1 MTLNER
7 IKNLEALHAVQK
19 RRLENTQL
27 WLVFVSFIMFL
38 LAIGMIA
45 GYGKQQ
51 TQIKDLQAELERVT
65 NEQKNVNQRQDVMI
79 NKFNQMYYEY
89 QHKKITG
96 KDNFPGG

>member
-1 MTLNER
+1 MTLKDRVE
-7 IKNLEALHAVQK
+7 NLEALRVVQK
-19 RRLENTQL
+19 RGLANTQL
-27 WLVFVSFIMFL
+27 WLVFMSFIMLFL
-38 LAIGMIA
+38 VIGMIA

-51 TQIKDLQAELERVT
+51 TQIKNLQTELERVT
-65 NEQKNVNQRQDVMI
+65 DEQKHVNQRQDVMI

>member
-1 MTLNER
+1 MTLKDRVE
-7 IKNLEALHAVQK
+7 NLEALHTVQK
-19 RRLENTQL
+19 RALANTQL
-27 WLVFVSFIMFL
+27 WLVFVSFIMLFL
-38 LAIGMIA
+38 VIGMIA

-51 TQIKDLQAELERVT
+51 TQIKDLQTELERVT
-65 NEQKNVNQRQDVMI
+65 DEQKHVNQRQDVMI

>member
-1 MTLNER
+1 MTLKDRVE
-7 IKNLEALHAVQK
+7 NLEALHTVQK
-19 RRLENTQL
+19 RGLSNTQL

-65 NEQKNVNQRQDVMI
+65 NEQKDVNQRQDVMI

>member
-1 MTLNER
+1 MTLKDRVE
-7 IKNLEALHAVQK
+7 NLEALHTVQK
-19 RRLENTQL
+19 RGLANTQL
-27 WLVFVSFIMFL
+27 WLVFVSFIMLFL
-38 LAIGMIA
+38 VIGMIA

-51 TQIKDLQAELERVT
+51 TQIKDLQTQLERVT
-65 NEQKNVNQRQDVMI
+65 DEQKHVNQRQDVMI

>member
-7 IKNLEALHAVQK
+7 IKNLEALHSVQK
-19 RRLENTQL
+19 RRLANTQL
-27 WLVFVSFIMFL
+27 WLMFVSFIMFL
-38 LAIGMIA
+38 LVIGMIS
-45 GYGKQQ
+45 GYSKQQ
-51 TQIKDLQAELERVT
+51 TQIKDLQTELERVT
-65 NEQKNVNQRQDVMI
+65 NEQKHVNQRQDVMI

>member
-1 MTLNER
+1 MTLKDRVE
-7 IKNLEALHAVQK
+7 NLEALHVVQK
-19 RRLENTQL
+19 RRLANTQL

-38 LAIGMIA
+38 LVVGMIA

-51 TQIKDLQAELERVT
+51 TQIKDLQIELERVT
-65 NEQKNVNQRQDVMI
+65 NEQKHVNQRQDVMI

-89 QHKKITG
+89 QHEKITG

>member
-1 MTLNER
+1 MTLKDRVE
-7 IKNLEALHAVQK
+7 NLEALHIVQK
-19 RRLENTQL
+19 RRLANTQL

-38 LAIGMIA
+38 LIVGMIA

-51 TQIKDLQAELERVT
+51 TQIKDLQTQLERVT
-65 NEQKNVNQRQDVMI
+65 DEQKRVNQRQDVMI

>member
-1 MTLNER
+1 MTLKDRVE
-7 IKNLEALHAVQK
+7 NLEALHVVQK
-19 RRLENTQL
+19 RRLANTQL
-27 WLVFVSFIMFL
+27 WLVFVSFIMLFL
-38 LAIGMIA
+38 VIGMMA

-51 TQIKDLQAELERVT
+51 TQIKDLQTQLERVT
-65 NEQKNVNQRQDVMI
+65 NEQKHVNQRQDVMI

>member
-19 RRLENTQL
+19 RRLANTQL

-38 LAIGMIA
+38 LVIGMIA

-51 TQIKDLQAELERVT
+51 TQIEGLQTELERVT
-65 NEQKNVNQRQDVMI
+65 NEQKDVNQRQDVMI

-89 QHKKITG
+89 QHKKLTG

>member
-1 MTLNER
+1 MTLKDRVE
-7 IKNLEALHAVQK
+7 NLEVLHVVQK
-19 RRLENTQL
+19 RRLANTQL

-38 LAIGMIA
+38 LVIGMIA

-51 TQIKDLQAELERVT
+51 TQIEDLQTELERVT
-65 NEQKNVNQRQDVMI
+65 NEQKHVNQRQDVMI

>member
-1 MTLNER
+1 MTLKDRVE
-7 IKNLEALHAVQK
+7 NLEALHIVQK
-19 RRLENTQL
+19 RRLANTQL
-27 WLVFVSFIMFL
+27 WLVFASFIMFL
-38 LAIGMIA
+38 LIVGMIA

-51 TQIKDLQAELERVT
+51 AQIKDLQTELERVT
-65 NEQKNVNQRQDVMI
+65 DEQKHVNQRQDVMI

>member
-1 MTLNER
+1 MTLKDRVE
-7 IKNLEALHAVQK
+7 NLEALHVVQK
-19 RRLENTQL
+19 RG
-27 WLVFVSFIMFL
+27 LVFVSFIMFL
-38 LAIGMIA
+38 LIVGMIA

-51 TQIKDLQAELERVT
+51 TQIKDLQTELERVT
-65 NEQKNVNQRQDVMI
+65 NEQKHVNQRQDVMI

>member
-1 MTLNER
+1 MTLKDRVE
-7 IKNLEALHAVQK
+7 NLEALHAVQK
-19 RRLENTQL
+19 RGLANTQL

-38 LAIGMIA
+38 LVIGMIA

-51 TQIKDLQAELERVT
+51 TQIEGLRTELDRVT
-65 NEQKNVNQRQDVMI
+65 NEQKDVNQRQDVMI

>member
-1 MTLNER
+1 MTLKDRVE
-7 IKNLEALHAVQK
+7 NLEALHTVQK
-19 RRLENTQL
+19 RSLANTQL

-51 TQIKDLQAELERVT
+51 TQIKDLQTELERVT
-65 NEQKNVNQRQDVMI
+65 DEQKHVNQRQDVMI

-89 QHKKITG
+89 QHKKLTG
-96 KDNFPGG
+96 EDNFPGG

>member
-1 MTLNER
+1 MTLKDRVE
-7 IKNLEALHAVQK
+7 NLEALRVVQK
-19 RRLENTQL
+19 RGLANTQL
-27 WLVFVSFIMFL
+27 WLVFVSFIML
-38 LAIGMIA
+38 LLVIGMIA

-51 TQIKDLQAELERVT
+51 TQIKDLQTELERVT
-65 NEQKNVNQRQDVMI
+65 DEQKHVNRRQDVMI

>member
-1 MTLNER
+1 MTLKDRVE
-7 IKNLEALHAVQK
+7 NLEALHVVQK
-19 RRLENTQL
+19 CRLANTQL
-27 WLVFVSFIMFL
+27 WLVFVSFIMIFL
-38 LAIGMIA
+38 VIGMIA

-65 NEQKNVNQRQDVMI
+65 DEQKHVNQRQDVMI

>member
-1 MTLNER
+1 
-7 IKNLEALHAVQK
+7 
-19 RRLENTQL
+19 
-27 WLVFVSFIMFL
+27 MFL
-38 LAIGMIA
+38 LVIGMIA

-51 TQIKDLQAELERVT
+51 TQIEGLRTELDRVT
-65 NEQKNVNQRQDVMI
+65 NEQKDVNQRQDVMI

>member
-1 MTLNER
+1 MTLKDRVE
-7 IKNLEALHAVQK
+7 NLEALHAVQK
-19 RRLENTQL
+19 RSLANTQL
-27 WLVFVSFIMFL
+27 WLVFVSFIILL

-51 TQIKDLQAELERVT
+51 TQIKDLQTELERVT

-89 QHKKITG
+89 QHKKNNG
-96 KDNFPGG
+96 KG

>member
-1 MTLNER
+1 MTLKDRAE
-7 IKNLEALHAVQK
+7 NLEALHTVQK
-19 RRLENTQL
+19 RGLANTQL

-51 TQIKDLQAELERVT
+51 TQIKDLQTELERVT
-65 NEQKNVNQRQDVMI
+65 DEQKHVNQRQDVMI

-89 QHKKITG
+89 QHKKLTG